1 MSSVSGMDVED
12 IKTELRKIY
21 GPLVHISTQL
31 GLNRNAVSLTLRNS
45 DYSIPTERKIA
56 ELLGKTPYEV
66 WGPERFHHDGTPV
79 ERCERRETR
88 AVPAH
93 LRKRQVA
100 A

>member
-1 MSSVSGMDVED
+1 MRSVSGMDVED

-31 GLNRNAVSLTLRNS
+31 GLNRNAVSLTIRNS
-45 DYSIPTERKIA
+45 DYSIPTELKIA
-56 ELLGKTPYEV
+56 ELLGKSAYEV
-66 WGPERFHHDGTPV
+66 WGAKRFHRDGTPV
-79 ERCERRETR
+79 ERCGRRETR

-93 LRKRQVA
+93 LRKRRVA